1 MVRVGGEGDIKRLT
15 RRTLSDQVAEEIRQA
30 VLSGVFPLGSQ
41 LNEMELAEKFGVSRG
56 PVREALQ
63 RLIQETLLVSEP
75 HRGVFVPELN
85 DRDLSDI
92 FFVREAIEVS
102 AIRRVMMS
110 KELPEVSL
118 ALKRLVVRMDKAACA
133 EDWSLVADLDMEF
146 HRELVAAAGSPRLS
160 RMYATVQAETRL
172 CLLMFIGGYRGSAAL
187 VEEHQRLADVI
198 ASGDIAAAIEE
209 LPKHFGDPV
218 GIMHKAN
225 AARER
230 GASSE
235 AA

>member
-1 MVRVGGEGDIKRLT
+1 MADTANTIKRLT
-15 RRTLSDQVAEEIRQA
+15 RRTLSGQLAEEIRQA
-30 VLSGVFPLGSQ
+30 ILSGVFPLGSQ

-63 RLIQETLLVSEP
+63 RLIQEALLVSEP

-92 FFVREAIEVS
+92 FFVREAIEGS
-102 AIRRVMMS
+102 AIRRVMRS
-110 KELPEVSL
+110 EALPEVGL
-118 ALKRLVVRMDKAACA
+118 TLKRLVVRMDEAARA
-133 EDWSLVADLDMEF
+133 EDWPLVADLDMEF
-146 HRELVAAAGSPRLS
+146 HRELVNAAGSSRLS

-172 CLLMFIGGYRGSAAL
+172 CLLMLRGGYRGSAAL
-187 VEEHQRLADVI
+187 VEEHRRLADII
-198 ASGDIAAAIEE
+198 ASGDVAAAIEE

-218 GIMHKAN
+218 RIMQKAN

-230 GASSE
+230 GSSSE

>member
-1 MVRVGGEGDIKRLT
+1 MADTNTIKRLT
-15 RRTLSDQVAEEIRQA
+15 RRTLSGQIAEEIRQA
-30 VLSGVFPLGSQ
+30 ILSGVFPLGSQ

-63 RLIQETLLVSEP
+63 RLIQEALLVSEP

-92 FFVREAIEVS
+92 FFVREAIEGS
-102 AIRRVMMS
+102 AIRRVMKS
-110 KELPEVSL
+110 EALPEVSL
-118 ALKRLVVRMDKAACA
+118 TLKRLAV
-133 EDWSLVADLDMEF
+133 
-146 HRELVAAAGSPRLS
+146 
-160 RMYATVQAETRL
+160 RMYATVQAETKL
-172 CLLMFIGGYRGSAAL
+172 CLLMLRGGYRGSAAL
-187 VEEHQRLADVI
+187 VEEHRRLADII
-198 ASGDIAAAIEE
+198 ASGNVAAAVDE

-218 GIMHKAN
+218 RIMHKAN

-230 GASSE
+230 GSSSE